1 MTGKLV
7 NYFLAIAPGDEE
19 IFYLYSPYYVTKTAQ
34 PARALD
40 GE

>member
-1 MTGKLV
+1 MTVKLA

-19 IFYLYSPYYVTKTAQ
+19 IYLYSPYYVTKTAQ
-34 PARALD
+34 PARALG